1 MRPFQEHILSKI
13 EPTHCY
19 IFFSKINILVL
30 QMHYKM
36 PNILFYLSE
45 PRTRGC
51 HKGVKRPS
59 GAVDVLSEP
68 AGEEKKMYEE
78 EEE

>member
-1 MRPFQEHILSKI
+1 
-13 EPTHCY
+13 
-19 IFFSKINILVL
+19 
-30 QMHYKM
+30 MHYKM
-36 PNILFYLSE
+36 PNILFYLSK

-78 EEE
+78 EE